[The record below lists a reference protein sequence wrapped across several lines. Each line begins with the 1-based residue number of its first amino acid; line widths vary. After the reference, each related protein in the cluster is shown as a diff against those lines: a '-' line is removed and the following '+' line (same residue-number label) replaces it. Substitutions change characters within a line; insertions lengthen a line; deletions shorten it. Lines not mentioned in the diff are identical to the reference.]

1 MSKVLEA
8 EEADVMSL
16 GKDRHGKTLR
26 ETRLLSK
33 KYIQSTMLG
42 ILGVSHMGFIPTA
55 AGAIQQHAAPPGMV
69 QLMPLQLCVCTGLS
83 AALRGSTVVHR
94 P

>member
-1 MSKVLEA
+1 MSKVLTA
-8 EEADVMSL
+8 EQADIMRL

-26 ETRLLSK
+26 EIRLFSK
-33 KYIQSTMLG
+33 QCIESTTLG
-42 ILGVSHMGFIPTA
+42 ILGVSHMGFIMV
-55 AGAIQQHAAPPGMV
+55 AGAIQQHAIPPGMV

-83 AALRGSTVVHR
+83 AALLGSKVVHR